1 MHIYNNINI
10 ILNQPVMKTVLVWV
24 LALDQEK
31 MVVALTLTAVDLV
44 LTLAWTTLHP
54 MKNIHVVSY

>member
-1 MHIYNNINI
+1 
-10 ILNQPVMKTVLVWV
+10 MKTVLVWV

-54 MKNIHVVSY
+54 MKNLHVVSY